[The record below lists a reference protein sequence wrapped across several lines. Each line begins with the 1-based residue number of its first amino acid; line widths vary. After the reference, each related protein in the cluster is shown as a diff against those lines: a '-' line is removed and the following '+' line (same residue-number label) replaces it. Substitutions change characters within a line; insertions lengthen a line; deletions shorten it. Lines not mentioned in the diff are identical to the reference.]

1 MVRNFPPLE
10 NTKFHRGYQNT
21 AVKYCWMLRG
31 IFLQK
36 YFVLVEQMN
45 GYPIILTTWGHA
57 TSVYYNTLA
66 YIWRAMGD
74 VVENSCS
81 SVSKTELHNI
91 LWWFSKG
98 WTDIFGTRTRQQKT
112 EKIGTELP
120 FYSSMEAKDKCFV
133 NSKIGRYC
141 RYSHIYRTE
150 SLTVSHQHC

>member
-21 AVKYCWMLRG
+21 ADKYCWMLRG

-98 WTDIFGTRTRQQKT
+98 WTDIFGPRTRQQKT
-112 EKIGTELP
+112 EKLEQNFLSILWWRQRTNALSTARSEG
-120 FYSSMEAKDKCFV
+120 
-133 NSKIGRYC
+133 
-141 RYSHIYRTE
+141 RYSHIYRTK